1 MRLNREEHRRFWAR
15 VKESAGGCWE
25 WLGYRLDGHG
35 RVRPSHLEPVTS
47 GENTR
52 RGFKARAR

>member
-35 RVRPSHLEPVTS
+35 RVRF
-47 GENTR
+47 R
-52 RGFKARAR
+52 RQARAR